1 MGVTR
6 GASGSISPKGT
17 SGGASNIKFRLGR
30 SPGPESGRVLGWSTQ
45 GDYQGA
51 AWVSFP
57 RHRLSLRKGRFASK
71 RKARRDFDVYIALSK
86 LELTMGREAKH
97 TLEQTDAHHGFRKKI
112 CPVRNRC
119 HASDCGVT
127 AGSDVT

>member
-1 MGVTR
+1 MGTFL
-6 GASGSISPKGT
+6 K
-17 SGGASNIKFRLGR
+17 
-30 SPGPESGRVLGWSTQ
+30 
-45 GDYQGA
+45 
-51 AWVSFP
+51 SF
-57 RHRLSLRKGRFASK
+57 
-71 RKARRDFDVYIALSK
+71 DTLSK